1 MANKREHPDYDL
13 IMSIVK
19 ARLNRGETP
28 VDALRSKR
36 FARTGQINT

>member
-19 ARLNRGETP
+19 TRIEKLVKEREANDNKKT
-28 VDALRSKR
+28 D
-36 FARTGQINT
+36 